1 MLIRNYKNDDINK
14 INELGSLLHEK
25 YEFSVDEF
33 SNCLIIEE
41 ANDIIGFIIYSIIY
55 ERSEIID
62 IIIDP
67 KKRHN
72 GYGFKLLNYAIDIIN
87 KNNCE
92 NITLEVNSLN
102 VAAINLYKKL
112 GFKIVAT
119 RKKYYNGNDGF
130 LMKKDLR

>member
-41 ANDIIGFIIYSIIY
+41 SNDIIGFVIYSIIY

-72 GYGFKLLNYAIDIIN
+72 GYGFKLLNYAIDVII